1 MARRM
6 EGITMLTGEEIDE
19 WDTNPEK
26 KVKEWISNVDKS
38 QEIKDL
44 FAMYCWSNETL
55 PYVELIRMLKNQSG
69 TTASTYQVSLVVQ
82 YLSGAKPSAF
92 ASIAGATEGKDND

>member
-1 MARRM
+1 MAHRM

-26 KVKEWISNVDKS
+26 KVKEWIDNVDKS
-38 QEIKDL
+38 KEIKDL
-44 FAMYCWSNETL
+44 FAMYCWSSETL
-55 PYVELIRMLKNQSG
+55 PYGELIRMLKDQST

-92 ASIAGATEGKDND
+92 ASITERENDD

>member
-38 QEIKDL
+38 QEIK
-44 FAMYCWSNETL
+44 E
-55 PYVELIRMLKNQSG
+55 
-69 TTASTYQVSLVVQ
+69 
-82 YLSGAKPSAF
+82 
-92 ASIAGATEGKDND
+92 